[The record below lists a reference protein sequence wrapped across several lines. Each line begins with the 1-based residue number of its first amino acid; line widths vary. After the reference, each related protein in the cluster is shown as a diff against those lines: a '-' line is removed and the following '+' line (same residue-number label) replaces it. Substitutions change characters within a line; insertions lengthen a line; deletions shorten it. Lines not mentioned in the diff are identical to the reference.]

1 LPAVGEALTPFAF
14 PHIVSGALR
23 GSHRLPLM
31 PVSLK
36 NARCTVFDSPPR
48 CVALGFQ
55 LRNCELIGLNGK
67 EPADLFDD
75 PAFDR
80 ARSMTNRITEYL
92 RRHGEFEPARLGM
105 DELEYTGIVKI
116 LEKLKERWK
125 QV

>member
-1 LPAVGEALTPFAF
+1 
-14 PHIVSGALR
+14 
-23 GSHRLPLM
+23 M

-55 LRNCELIGLNGK
+55 LRNGELIGLNGK